1 MVKYLG
7 PCTYQQIF
15 FKIYTNTFFNFGLS
29 IFAPKLCLKMQRYLF
44 CKIR

>member
-15 FKIYTNTFFNFGLS
+15 FKIYTNTFFNFGL
-29 IFAPKLCLKMQRYLF
+29 KYLCSKTMF
-44 CKIR
+44 ENAKILIL